1 MVRSPLAL
9 LVASAFLI
17 CASRASEV
25 EAGFSSSEVP
35 GAKFNKDELEA
46 ILKKEHSDRVSN
58 IFDSENGVQR
68 RRLSNKGPDMQQ
80 LVRPPTAVKGPA
92 AVPLSLRGEP
102 SPPMHTH
109 RCPHG
114 CAGLSDVRPSLAGT
128 RGTWITRSCAPEW
141 TASAPRKS
149 CRTL

>member
-80 LVRPPTAVKGPA
+80 PVRPPTAVKGPA
-92 AVPLSLRGEP
+92 ALPKAAPLSLRGEP
-102 SPPMHTH
+102 SPPMHTVA
-109 RCPHG
+109 R
-114 CAGLSDVRPSLAGT
+114 
-128 RGTWITRSCAPEW
+128 
-141 TASAPRKS
+141 TAVQS
-149 CRTL
+149 